1 MACGQLSRHE
11 RDLGHSAG
19 VSEPIFVP
27 LPPLFR
33 VDSVGTHSRE
43 AAALRRRAR
52 RGEYVALALGTYVEA
67 GAWRALS
74 PRRQHV
80 LRTRAALGRL
90 DGRVV
95 ASHLSAAAVLDV
107 PAIGTWPDRVHVID
121 PLRRSTQTSPGV
133 VRHAGPLVS
142 ADVRVVDSLRVTSPA
157 RTAVDIALASTF
169 RDGVVALDGVLH
181 QRAASRAE
189 LQTVLDAR
197 PTARGRAGARRALAF
212 AHEGAESAG
221 ESWCRVLLDRLG
233 APAPVLQRAFPWAGG
248 RDIVDFWWPEFGIVL
263 EFDGLSKYTKARWR
277 GGRAPEQVV
286 VDEKIREDR
295 IRGRTEVRGFG
306 RAVWNELVHP
316 ELLEA
321 ELVRVGL
328 PLRTA
333 R

>member
-1 MACGQLSRHE
+1 M
-11 RDLGHSAG
+11 
-19 VSEPIFVP
+19 SEPILVP

-33 VDSVGTHSRE
+33 VDSVGAHSRE
-43 AAALRRRAR
+43 GAALRRRAR
-52 RGEYVALALGTYVEA
+52 RGEYVPLALGTYVEA
-67 GAWRALS
+67 RAWRALS

-90 DGRVV
+90 DERVV
-95 ASHLSAAAVLDV
+95 VSHLSAAALLDV
-107 PAIGTWPDRVHVID
+107 PTIGTWPDKVHVID
-121 PLRRSTQTSPGV
+121 HLRRSTQTSPGV
-133 VRHAGPLVS
+133 VRHPGPLDS
-142 ADVRVVDSLRVTSPA
+142 TDVRVLDSLRVTSPA
-157 RTAVDIALASTF
+157 RTAVDIALASSF

-181 QRAASRAE
+181 QGAASRGE
-189 LQTVLDAR
+189 LQAVLDAR

-248 RDIVDFWWPEFGIVL
+248 CDVVDFWWPEFGIVL
-263 EFDGLSKYTKARWR
+263 EFDGLSKYTKARWL

-295 IRGRTEVRGFG
+295 IRVRPEVRGFG
-306 RAVWNELVHP
+306 RTVWNELVHP

-321 ELVRVGL
+321 ELMRIGL